1 MVSDKIIQNRLMSV
15 NNSVSRS
22 AEGRHFCMSKG
33 PMNQMEKLLN
43 DAEA

>member
-1 MVSDKIIQNRLMSV
+1 MLKPV

-33 PMNQMEKLLN
+33 HMNQMENCVVMLRL
-43 DAEA
+43 